1 MSRRSSSCRRS
12 LQPRATAVTEDAPT
26 EPPGGAIA
34 EIGGVRTPI
43 IGGNFVSALNALDQA
58 WFSVEMQDGLRL
70 EYLAPVTVEI
80 DGHTMIEGSIVAAF
94 PVGASIEIHIQSA
107 VAMTEETMHGWLLQ
121 EFPIQDAVYAAAR
134 KSGFQDGHINIHELD
149 KLPHEVFEVVVGI
162 NGVEADPPIRIGA
175 VTLLPSRSGRRIL
188 DRFDPYPEWAV
199 EFEGVSTHAVVYVTN
214 QHMHNA
220 QVEALAEID
229 LALSWLAIRT
239 RYGLSHLPDGTLH
252 RYQRSES
259 NAAPARRDLIALRGL
274 QTGRRWM
281 QRLGPRSRA
290 SPLKLGAR
298 SRLRE
303 PGLPRE
309 LPFQMHQAML
319 SAQRALSV
327 EDPIQRSQALWE
339 SLEFYLAG
347 RPSEQLFS
355 PSERSDLLKCLRA
368 AVPRDQHQR
377 VADLLNWVDQPPPKR
392 ALRTAIEEEEISIT
406 DSEFELLFRIRTA
419 RNKATHGGEVKIPSN
434 EDLDYACSV
443 LSRILV
449 YRVNA
454 LGGGQSS
461 R

>member
-1 MSRRSSSCRRS
+1 MSEG
-12 LQPRATAVTEDAPT
+12 PPT
-26 EPPGGAIA
+26 EPPGRAIA

-43 IGGNFVSALNALDQA
+43 IGGNFVSALNALDRA
-58 WFSVEMQDGLRL
+58 WFSVEMRDGLGL
-70 EYLAPVTVEI
+70 EYLAPVKVDV
-80 DGHTMIEGSIVAAF
+80 DGHTMIKGSIVAAF
-94 PVGASIEIHIQSA
+94 PEGGSVEIHVQSA
-107 VAMTEETMHGWLLQ
+107 VAMTEATMHGWLRQ
-121 EFPIQDAVYAAAR
+121 EVPIQDEVYAVAR
-134 KSGFQDGHINIHELD
+134 KSGFDDSHINIHELD

-162 NGVEADPPIRIGA
+162 NGIEAKPPVRIGG
-175 VTLLPSRSGRRIL
+175 VTFLPSQSGRRIL
-188 DRFDPYPEWAV
+188 DRFYSYPEWAE
-199 EFEGVSTHAVVYVTN
+199 EFEDVSTHAVVYVTS

-220 QVEALAEID
+220 QVDALAEIE
-229 LALSWLAIRT
+229 LALSWLAIRA

-259 NAAPARRDLIALRGL
+259 NAAPTRRDLIALRGL

-281 QRLGPRSRA
+281 QRLGPRLRA

-339 SLEFYLAG
+339 SLEFYLAS

-355 PSERSDLLKCLRA
+355 SSERSDLLKCLRA
-368 AVPRDQHQR
+368 AVPKDQHQR
-377 VADLLNWVDQPPPKR
+377 VADLLNWVDQPSPKM
-392 ALRTAIEEEEISIT
+392 ALKMAIEEEGIPIT
-406 DSEFELLFRIRTA
+406 GSEFELLAKIRTA
-419 RNKATHGGEVKIPSN
+419 RNKATHGGGVKIPSD

-443 LSRILV
+443 LSRVLV
-449 YRVNA
+449 HRVEA
-454 LGGGQSS
+454 LGAGRAIRSGIAQGQLKPA
-461 R
+461 

>member
-1 MSRRSSSCRRS
+1 VIEG
-12 LQPRATAVTEDAPT
+12 PPT
-26 EPPGGAIA
+26 EPPGEAIA

-43 IGGNFVSALNALDQA
+43 IGGNFVSALNALDRA
-58 WFSVEMQDGLRL
+58 WFSVELPDGLRL
-70 EYLAPVTVEI
+70 EYLAPVKVEI
-80 DGHTMIEGSIVAAF
+80 DGHTMIEGSIVAAY
-94 PVGASIEIHIQSA
+94 PEGASVEIHVQSA

-121 EFPIQDAVYAAAR
+121 EFPVQDAVYAAAR
-134 KSGFQDGHINIHELD
+134 KSGFDDDHINIHELD

-162 NGVEADPPIRIGA
+162 NGVEADPPIRIGT
-175 VTLLPSRSGRRIL
+175 VTFLPSRSGRQIL
-188 DRFDPYPEWAV
+188 DQFDPYPEWAE
-199 EFEGVSTHAVVYVTN
+199 EFEDVSTHAVAYTTN

-229 LALSWLAIRT
+229 LALSWLAIRA

-259 NAAPARRDLIALRGL
+259 NAAPSRCDLIALRGL

-281 QRLGPRSRA
+281 QRLGPRLRA

-298 SRLRE
+298 TRSRE
-303 PGLPRE
+303 PALPRE

-355 PSERSDLLKCLRA
+355 SSERSDLLKCLRG
-368 AVPRDQHQR
+368 AVPKDQHQR
-377 VADLLNWVDQPPPKR
+377 VADLLNWVDQPSPKM
-392 ALRTAIEEEEISIT
+392 ALKMAIEEEGIPIT
-406 DSEFELLFRIRTA
+406 DSEFELLSKIRTA
-419 RNKATHGGEVKIPSN
+419 RNKATHGGEVKIPSD
-434 EDLDYACSV
+434 EDLDYACSI

-449 YRVNA
+449 HRVNA
-454 LGGGQSS
+454 FGRACNATGHPAGQLKPA
-461 R
+461 